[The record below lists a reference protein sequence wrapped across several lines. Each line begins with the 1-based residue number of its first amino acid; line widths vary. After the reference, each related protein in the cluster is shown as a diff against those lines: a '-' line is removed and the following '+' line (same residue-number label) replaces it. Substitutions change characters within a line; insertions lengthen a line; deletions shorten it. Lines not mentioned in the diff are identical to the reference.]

1 MEAQKA
7 RIVVVQMAH
16 VGGNSGNDQHD
27 EVPVVKGIGTDTK
40 LWVIVSPVPTKTTVP
55 EMRELRVKEEKVRLG
70 EAGMEKENVA
80 TGLLHSIFFED

>member
-1 MEAQKA
+1 MGDS
-7 RIVVVQMAH
+7 V
-16 VGGNSGNDQHD
+16 S
-27 EVPVVKGIGTDTK
+27 
-40 LWVIVSPVPTKTTVP
+40 SPVPTKTTVP